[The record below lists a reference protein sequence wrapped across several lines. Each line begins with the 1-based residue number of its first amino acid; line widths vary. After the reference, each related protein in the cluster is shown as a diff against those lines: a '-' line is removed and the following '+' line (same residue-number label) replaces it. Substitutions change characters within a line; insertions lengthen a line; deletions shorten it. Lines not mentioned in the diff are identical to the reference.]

1 MRVKKEYGFTNPGNR
16 FREKFHGEVQ
26 PDGSITLISDGFE
39 DTQKLIEA
47 DAVGASVPEIIARA
61 LRGDV
66 SVFRDEGFYGDVTQM
81 PTTYAEIL
89 NSVNRGK
96 QIFENLD
103 LETRRKF
110 DNNFE
115 KWFATMNTEEW
126 FSNMGMLKEKEIV
139 KESEEVVEQER

>member
-1 MRVKKEYGFTNPGNR
+1 MKLKNDFKPTNPGKR
-16 FREKFHGEVQ
+16 FREIFHGVVQ
-26 PDGSITLISDGFE
+26 PDGRIDLVSDGFE

-47 DAVGASVPEIIARA
+47 DAVGASLPEIIERA

-89 NSVNRGK
+89 NSVNNGK
-96 QIFENLD
+96 AIFEKLD
-103 LETRRKF
+103 IETKRKF

-115 KWFATMNTEEW
+115 KWFATMNSKEW
-126 FSNMGMLKEKEIV
+126 FDNMGMIKKVEESV
-139 KESEEVVEQER
+139 EKESEVKE